1 MSIPTIEELAIKQA
15 DTDAR
20 CRSNT
25 HRIDELAKN
34 QEALV
39 ELTTSVRVLA
49 TKQVTIETS
58 LSEIKTGL
66 QTLKDKP
73 GKRWEAI
80 VDKGIW
86 AVLGG
91 LLAFA
96 LSQIGL

>member
-49 TKQVTIETS
+49 TKQATIETS

-73 GKRWEAI
+73 AKRWEAI
-80 VDKGIW
+80 VDKAIW

>member
-49 TKQVTIETS
+49 TKQATIETS

-73 GKRWEAI
+73 GKRWETI

>member
-49 TKQVTIETS
+49 TKQATIEAS

>member
-49 TKQVTIETS
+49 TKQATIETS

-66 QTLKDKP
+66 KTLTDKP
-73 GKRWEAI
+73 GKRWETI
-80 VDKGIW
+80 VDKAIW
-86 AVLGG
+86 LVLGG

>member
-49 TKQVTIETS
+49 TKQATIETS

-66 QTLKDKP
+66 QTLNDKP

>member
-20 CRSNT
+20 CKSNT

-49 TKQVTIETS
+49 TKQATTETT

-80 VDKGIW
+80 VDKAIW
-86 AVLGG
+86 VVLGG

>member
-25 HRIDELAKN
+25 HRIDELTKN

-49 TKQVTIETS
+49 TKQATIETS

>member
-49 TKQVTIETS
+49 TKQATIETS

-73 GKRWEAI
+73 GERWEAI

>member
-49 TKQVTIETS
+49 TKQATIETS

-91 LLAFA
+91 LLTFV

>member
-1 MSIPTIEELAIKQA
+1 MAITLEDLAVKYA
-15 DTDAR
+15 ETEAR
-20 CRSNT
+20 GKSNT
-25 HRIDELAKN
+25 HRIDTLEKN
-34 QEALV
+34 QKALN
-39 ELTTSVRVLA
+39 ELTTSVKVLA
-49 TKQVTIETS
+49 TEQSTMKTDIG
-58 LSEIKTGL
+58 EIKTGL
-66 QTLKDKP
+66 KTLTDKP